1 MFSMGEP
8 PNSGLLVDHSED
20 EAWISETNRW
30 LWWGRYPKSRPL
42 WKKVGWSHKD
52 VSNIAT
58 LSLRNDDIYDEM
70 ESLHVGKWDRLRQL
84 RQSAG
89 FYPPRSYAGKDPWVS
104 CRCSLRNLD
113 ARRRLG
119 RSGSAFGRT
128 MCGDTE
134 GNQFG
139 RGMWMFISSGPV
151 MVNDWNLRVGDG
163 WKHLSI
169 IMFRSTS
176 KNSKMDKIW

>member
-1 MFSMGEP
+1 MRREFLRP
-8 PNSGLLVDHSED
+8 WPL
-20 EAWISETNRW
+20 
-30 LWWGRYPKSRPL
+30 PKIL
-42 WKKVGWSHKD
+42 AAEKVGWSHKD
-52 VSNIAT
+52 FLHSHN
-58 LSLRNDDIYDEM
+58 LSEMMIFYDEM
-70 ESLHVGKWDRLRQL
+70 GSLHLGKWDMLRQL

-89 FYPPRSYAGKDPWVS
+89 FYPPRSYAGKSPWVS
-104 CRCSLRNLD
+104 CRCSLGNLD

-119 RSGSAFGRT
+119 RSGRAFGRT

-139 RGMWMFISSGPV
+139 RGMWMFISSGQV

-176 KNSKMDKIW
+176 KMDKIW